1 MTVLIIENAPIP
13 LRGELCKWMLEVK
26 PGVFLAK
33 LSAAVRDIIWKKV
46 KDDTNTRGA
55 IIAYSAPTE
64 IGFMMEMFG
73 EPTRSIVDMDG
84 LQLIK
89 IR

>member
-1 MTVLIIENAPIP
+1 MIIENATTS

-26 PGVFLAK
+26 PGVFIAK
-33 LSAAVRDIIWKKV
+33 VSALVREELWKKV
-46 KDDTNTRGA
+46 KDDSQAIGA
-55 IIAYSAPTE
+55 ILAYSAPSET
-64 IGFMMEMFG
+64 GFLMEMFG
-73 EPTRSIVDMDG
+73 EPTRSIIDLDG